1 MSKRQVQRLCSFL
14 LLVLPVGCSYFVVK
28 KQIVSILPQS
38 IQFPNQG
45 VGTTSSAYTVT
56 LKGGIVPL
64 TISSI
69 QASAPFAQTNN
80 CGTTLA
86 PSQNCTINVTFT
98 PTASQNY
105 SSSLVIADSATNSP
119 QSVALSGS
127 GVEVIPITFSA
138 TQISFPDEAEGT
150 TSTAH
155 SITMTNHLPTAISIS
170 SIQTSAPFA
179 QTNTCGTSLAGG
191 ASCTLNVTFSP
202 SALQSY
208 SGTMTITDNATGSPQ
223 VIGLAG
229 NGVVPV
235 SVMPKFLHFNNQ
247 LVILQALRNRS

>member
-1 MSKRQVQRLCSFL
+1 VSKRQVQRLCSFL
-14 LLVLPVGCSYFVVK
+14 LLVLPLGCSYFVVK

-98 PTASQNY
+98 PAASQNY

-127 GVEVIPITFSA
+127 GLEVIPITFSA

-170 SIQTSAPFA
+170 SVQTSAPFA

-191 ASCTLNVTFSP
+191 ASLYVECHLLPVGTAVLQRNIDDHRQCDRLAAGYRLGRQWRGAGFGDAKVSP
-202 SALQSY
+202 LQ
-208 SGTMTITDNATGSPQ
+208 
-223 VIGLAG
+223 
-229 NGVVPV
+229 
-235 SVMPKFLHFNNQ
+235 
-247 LVILQALRNRS
+247 